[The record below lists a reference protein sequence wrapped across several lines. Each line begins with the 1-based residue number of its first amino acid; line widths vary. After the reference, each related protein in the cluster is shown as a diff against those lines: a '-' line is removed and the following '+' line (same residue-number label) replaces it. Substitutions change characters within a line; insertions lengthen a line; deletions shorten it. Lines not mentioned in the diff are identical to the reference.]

1 MNMES
6 VDGRV
11 LDTPYK
17 KYVFNRLELAGSLGD
32 LGTLL
37 PLAIGMIVINGLDPT
52 GLFFVVGVFYI
63 LSGVYYGVTVPV
75 QPMKVIGAYS
85 IAMALSPSVITASG
99 LLMGIFMLIIGITG
113 AVHVI
118 GKYTPKPVVRGV
130 QLGVGT
136 LLMVHGVKFMLGIS
150 NYQAV
155 RNVAEPYLTI
165 QSIGPIHIGIVL
177 GVIGAIITFLL
188 LENKRVPAAL
198 VVVTGGIL
206 VGVFLGTHEG
216 LNNIKIGF
224 HLPHILP
231 FGMPTAKDL
240 TAALIILTIPQIP
253 MTIGNAVIANAD
265 LTREYFGERSKMT
278 SHRALSNS
286 MGLALLASFLFGG
299 MPVCHGAGGLA
310 AHYRFGARSTGSN
323 IMIGVIF
330 LILAVL
336 FGEYALSIVYLL
348 PLSVLGILLIF
359 AGSQLALMIR
369 DMKERAD
376 LFVVVTMLGIT
387 IATNLAA
394 AFIVGI
400 IIAYAF
406 KTGKLKV

>member
-1 MNMES
+1 MNMEG
-6 VDGRV
+6 VDGKV

-85 IAMALSPSVITASG
+85 IAMALSPGVITASG

-118 GKYTPKPVVRGV
+118 GKYTPKAVVRGV

-136 LLMVHGVKFMLGIS
+136 LLMVQGVKFMLGIS
-150 NYQAV
+150 HYQVV
-155 RNVAEPYLTI
+155 RKVAEPYLTI
-165 QSIGPIHIGIVL
+165 QSIGPIPIGIIL

-188 LENKRVPAAL
+188 LENRRIPAAL
-198 VVVTGGIL
+198 VVVTGGTL

-216 LNNIKIGF
+216 LSNIKIGF
-224 HLPHILP
+224 YLPHILP

-240 TAALIILTIPQIP
+240 TIALITLTIPQIP

-265 LTREYFGERSKMT
+265 LTREYFGEKAKMT
-278 SHRALSNS
+278 SYRTLSNS

-310 AHYRFGARSTGSN
+310 AHYRFGARSAGSN
-323 IMIGVIF
+323 VMIGVIF
-330 LILAVL
+330 LMLAVL
-336 FGEYALSIVYLL
+336 FGGYALSIIYLL

>member
-1 MNMES
+1 MES
-6 VDGRV
+6 VHGKV

-265 LTREYFGERSKMT
+265 LTREYFGERSKMA

-310 AHYRFGARSTGSN
+310 AHYRFGARSAGSN

>member
-1 MNMES
+1 MES
-6 VDGRV
+6 VHGKV

-265 LTREYFGERSKMT
+265 LTREYFGERSKMA

-310 AHYRFGARSTGSN
+310 AHYRFGARSAGSN
-323 IMIGVIF
+323 VMIGVIF

>member
-11 LDTPYK
+11 LGTPYK

-265 LTREYFGERSKMT
+265 LTREYFGERSKMA

-310 AHYRFGARSTGSN
+310 AHYRFGARSAGSN

-336 FGEYALSIVYLL
+336 FGGYALSIVYLL

>member
-1 MNMES
+1 LNMES
-6 VDGRV
+6 VDGKV

-265 LTREYFGERSKMT
+265 LTREYFGERSKMA

-310 AHYRFGARSTGSN
+310 AHYRFGARSAGSN

>member
-1 MNMES
+1 MKG
-6 VDGRV
+6 VDQKV
-11 LDTPYK
+11 FEVPYK

-85 IAMALSPSVITASG
+85 IAMALSPGVITASG
-99 LLMGIFMLIIGITG
+99 LLMGIFMLIMGITG
-113 AVHVI
+113 AVHAV
-118 GKYTPKPVVRGV
+118 GKYTPKSVVRGV

-136 LLMVHGVKFMLGIS
+136 LLMVQGVKFMLGIS
-150 NYQAV
+150 HYQIV

-165 QSIGPIHIGIVL
+165 QSIGPIPIGIIL

-188 LENKRVPAAL
+188 LENRRMPAAL

-206 VGVFLGTHEG
+206 AGVFLGTHEG

-224 HLPHILP
+224 HLPHMLP
-231 FGMPTAKDL
+231 FGMPTAKDM
-240 TAALIILTIPQIP
+240 TIALITLTLPQIP

-265 LTREYFGERSKMT
+265 LTREYFGEKAKMT
-278 SHRALSNS
+278 SYRALSNS

-310 AHYRFGARSTGSN
+310 AHYRFGARTAGSN
-323 IMIGVIF
+323 VMIGAIF
-330 LILAVL
+330 LVLAIL
-336 FGEYALSIVYLL
+336 FGRYTLSIIYLL

-369 DMKERAD
+369 DMKERTD

>member
-11 LDTPYK
+11 LGTPYK

-265 LTREYFGERSKMT
+265 LTREYFGERSKMA

-310 AHYRFGARSTGSN
+310 AHYRFGARSAGSN

>member
-1 MNMES
+1 MES
-6 VDGRV
+6 VHGKV

-265 LTREYFGERSKMT
+265 LTREYFGERSKMA

-310 AHYRFGARSTGSN
+310 AHYRFGARSAGSN

-336 FGEYALSIVYLL
+336 FGGYALSIVYLL